1 MGKREKTGFPGKI
14 LYRILSLLFK
24 VLFCS
29 LRFAARERR
38 SKVPQA
44 AKLLL
49 LHLFGK
55 SRPPPHS
62 SSNGKLI
69 PNDLKEKCHFIVSF
83 SLFPS
88 ERCFFF
94 LLYSSVC
101 LWTIQVNEL
110 AFFSKAK
117 KEPEE
122 EPLFEKCFLY
132 PLVGFLASSKQWRT
146 WWNRVKTSL
155 DIRTIPLG
163 FSP

>member
-1 MGKREKTGFPGKI
+1 M
-14 LYRILSLLFK
+14 YRILSLLFK

-94 LLYSSVC
+94 FCTRPSAFGRFRSMSLHFSQKPKRSPRRRRASHFLKMLSLSFGRFFLV
-101 LWTIQVNEL
+101 WHQPNNEGRDEI
-110 AFFSKAK
+110 A
-117 KEPEE
+117 
-122 EPLFEKCFLY
+122 
-132 PLVGFLASSKQWRT
+132 
-146 WWNRVKTSL
+146 
-155 DIRTIPLG
+155 
-163 FSP
+163 